1 MRMGCK
7 IKWDFCSILMGSE
20 YIYIYL
26 QIYIMYCI
34 VQKMNYITMKHWN
47 LMETVWEW
55 MVISWEH
62 TMGLFEIQWD
72 KMICWRVLPTYIGVD
87 WDVKCDKQ
95 VGELFTVDISW
106 SKGVLNHHLVGYKL
120 HSSKQQKWR
129 RYGDLSNRFRVCSQ
143 QKQGI
148 RWICHLGMNQDLW
161 NPHIWGGW
169 RSINPS
175 WP

>member
-1 MRMGCK
+1 
-7 IKWDFCSILMGSE
+7 
-20 YIYIYL
+20 
-26 QIYIMYCI
+26 
-34 VQKMNYITMKHWN
+34 MNYITMKHWN
-47 LMETVWEW
+47 SMDTVWEW

-95 VGELFTVDISW
+95 VGELFAVDISW
-106 SKGVLNHHLVGYKL
+106 SKGALNHHLVGYKL

-148 RWICHLGMNQDLW
+148 RWILVGGLEHFLFFHILGIIIPTDELIFFRGVGQ
-161 NPHIWGGW
+161 PPT
-169 RSINPS
+169 RIN
-175 WP
+175 WILDYQTTIIGYWYY